1 MSEFSFIPESASTFA
16 AQVDALF
23 WLLVAV
29 TAFFTTVISAA
40 VLYFA
45 IKYRRSKS
53 PVAEPARSTLALEVT
68 WSVIPLCIALF
79 IFAWGADVFMHM
91 NTPPAETLDI
101 YVTGKQWMWKIQHP
115 EGKREIND
123 LHIPVGTPVKLTMTS
138 EDTIHSF
145 FIPAF
150 RTKMDVLPGRYTTQ
164 WFQATR
170 TGEYH
175 LFCTE
180 YCGTKHSEMIGTV
193 YVMEP
198 EAYDAWV
205 AGGVA
210 GLTAAEAG
218 EQLFQG
224 LGCATCHSPQS
235 GARGPHLLG
244 KYGTEQ
250 ALEGGRTALFDEEYT
265 RESILNPRAKV
276 VSGYQPVMPSFQGQ
290 ISEENLLRLIAYI
303 KSIGAD
309 TASGEETE

>member
-1 MSEFSFIPESASTFA
+1 MSEFSLFPESASTFA
-16 AQVDALF
+16 GQVDLLF

-29 TAFFTTVISAA
+29 TVFFTMAISTA
-40 VLYFA
+40 VLIFA

-53 PVAEPARSTLALEVT
+53 PVAEPARSTLVLEVT

-79 IFAWGADVFMHM
+79 IFAWGADIYMQM
-91 NTPPAETLDI
+91 NTPPDETLDI
-101 YVTGKQWMWKIQHP
+101 YITGKQWMWKIQHP

-164 WFQATR
+164 WFEATK

-198 EAYDAWV
+198 DEYDAWV

-210 GLTAAEAG
+210 GMTAAEAG
-218 EQLFQG
+218 EQLFSG
-224 LGCATCHSPQS
+224 LGCATCHNPNS
-235 GARGPHLLG
+235 GARGPHLVG
-244 KYGTEQ
+244 RFGTRQ
-250 ALEGGRTALFDEEYT
+250 ALDNGPAVLFDEEYT
-265 RESILNPRAKV
+265 RESILNPQAKV
-276 VSGYQPVMPSFQGQ
+276 TAGYKPVMPSFQGQ
-290 ISEENLLRLIAYI
+290 ISEDNLMRLIAYI

-309 TASGEETE
+309 TASGEESE